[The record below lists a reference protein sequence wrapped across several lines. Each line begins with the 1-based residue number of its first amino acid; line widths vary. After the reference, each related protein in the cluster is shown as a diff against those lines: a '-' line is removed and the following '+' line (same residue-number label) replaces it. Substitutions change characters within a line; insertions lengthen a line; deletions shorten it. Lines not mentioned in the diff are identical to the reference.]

1 MAKSG
6 LSILDPLEMWRDA
19 LAQWEGTANKVA
31 GKQLKT
37 EEFAK
42 VLHTVSGAT
51 MGMQQAL
58 TKANKTVLKEMN
70 LASRDDLTEIGERL
84 HRIED
89 MLEFLCR
96 QVSGKSPS
104 APSSTPAPMPPR
116 TRVPPTAADAPAGA
130 APAAAA
136 PPAEAAAATV
146 APKAVTRAVTRAT
159 PKPAPKNTAK
169 AATPRAAK
177 AAPAAKRPA
186 RKKA

>member
-37 EEFAK
+37 EEFSK

-51 MGMQQAL
+51 LGMQQAL
-58 TKANKTVLKEMN
+58 AKANKSMLKEMN

-96 QVSGKSPS
+96 QVSGK
-104 APSSTPAPMPPR
+104 APSSMPAPMPPR
-116 TRVPPTAADAPAGA
+116 TRVPPTPADAPVAA
-130 APAAAA
+130 APAA
-136 PPAEAAAATV
+136 EAATTPKAAASV
-146 APKAVTRAVTRAT
+146 APKAAA
-159 PKPAPKNTAK
+159 KPAVK
-169 AATPRAAK
+169 AAAKRPAK
-177 AAPAAKRPA
+177 AAPASKRPA

>member
-37 EEFAK
+37 EEFTK
-42 VLHTVSGAT
+42 VLHSVSGAT
-51 MGMQQAL
+51 MSMQQAL

-96 QVSGKSPS
+96 QVSGKSPAAS
-104 APSSTPAPMPPR
+104 APAPMPPR
-116 TRVPPTAADAPAGA
+116 TRVPPTAGAAPAPA
-130 APAAAA
+130 PTPAVPAAAA
-136 PPAEAAAATV
+136 PAVEATTTSV
-146 APKAVTRAVTRAT
+146 ASVPPKAPAKPKVKAVAKRAT
-159 PKPAPKNTAK
+159 E
-169 AATPRAAK
+169 
-177 AAPAAKRPA
+177 AAPATKRPA

>member
-51 MGMQQAL
+51 LGMQQAL
-58 TKANKTVLKEMN
+58 AKANKSVLKEMN

-96 QVSGKSPS
+96 QVSGKAPS
-104 APSSTPAPMPPR
+104 ATSSAPAPMPPR
-116 TRVPPTAADAPAGA
+116 TRVPPTPAPASTAPAGD
-130 APAAAA
+130 APVAAAA
-136 PPAEAAAATV
+136 PAAEAAAAKAAASV
-146 APKAVTRAVTRAT
+146 APKAAA
-159 PKPAPKNTAK
+159 KPAVKSV
-169 AATPRAAK
+169 
-177 AAPAAKRPA
+177 AKRPA
-186 RKKA
+186 KSAPAGKRLARNKA

>member
-6 LSILDPLEMWRDA
+6 LSILDPMEMWRDA

-42 VLHTVSGAT
+42 VLHSVSGAT

-70 LASRDDLTEIGERL
+70 LASRDDLAEIGERL

-96 QVSGKSPS
+96 QVSGKSP
-104 APSSTPAPMPPR
+104 AASTPAPMPPR
-116 TRVPPTAADAPAGA
+116 TKVPPTPAD

-136 PPAEAAAATV
+136 PVAAVPATTPAAEAAATSV
-146 APKAVTRAVTRAT
+146 APKAAVKKAAG
-159 PKPAPKNTAK
+159 KSAPK
-169 AATPRAAK
+169 RAAAK
-177 AAPAAKRPA
+177 PAAKRPA